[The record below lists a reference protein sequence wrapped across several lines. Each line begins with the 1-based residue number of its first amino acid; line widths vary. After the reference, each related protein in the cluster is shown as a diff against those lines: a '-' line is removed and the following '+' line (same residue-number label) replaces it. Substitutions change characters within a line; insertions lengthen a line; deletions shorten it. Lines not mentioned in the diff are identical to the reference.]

1 VVNKQG
7 IKMSTL
13 WSGGQSSKS
22 QDAEI
27 TFTDLAEALFST
39 TSVEKFSIVVFVL
52 FAHVL
57 LLFFATLLLY
67 ACVFV
72 TWRLINLVTYLLNL
86 LAYTYRPLLT
96 CRCRFC
102 LTHKYESLSFYTMYC
117 MFYKLHDYMIFV
129 LICGTS
135 PRSIFMLCSRC

>member
-27 TFTDLAEALFST
+27 TFTDLAEALIST

-57 LLFFATLLLY
+57 LLFFCHT
-67 ACVFV
+67 FV
-72 TWRLINLVTYLLNL
+72 VCMRICYVKTNKLSYLL
-86 LAYTYRPLLT
+86 TKLT
-96 CRCRFC
+96 C
-102 LTHKYESLSFYTMYC
+102 LY
-117 MFYKLHDYMIFV
+117 V
-129 LICGTS
+129 
-135 PRSIFMLCSRC
+135 